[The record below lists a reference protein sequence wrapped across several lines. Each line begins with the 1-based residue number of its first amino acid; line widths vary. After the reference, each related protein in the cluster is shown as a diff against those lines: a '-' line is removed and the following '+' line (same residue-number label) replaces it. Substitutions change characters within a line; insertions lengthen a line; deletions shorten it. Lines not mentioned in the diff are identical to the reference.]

1 MIHNGRARNISS
13 IKNRTDVLGSM
24 AGTPSTVGKNRN
36 VSDAIRSRASGARLI
51 PTGVV
56 AARAFLLA
64 NNLLTRNPVGS
75 GGVGKVS
82 NGHYKFNW

>member
-13 IKNRTDVLGSM
+13 IANRTDVLGSM
-24 AGTPSTVGKNRN
+24 AGIPSTVGRSRN

-51 PTGVV
+51 PRGVV
-56 AARAFLLA
+56 AARAYLVA
-64 NNLLTRNPVGS
+64 NNLFTRNPSGS

-82 NGHYKFNW
+82 NGHYRFIW